1 MSGLKL
7 RHDRRK
13 WEASVRLR
21 ARSRTLAW
29 ISLCRRAAVVVVLE
43 AAEAPRAGAV
53 GKVAT
58 SAHSPPDLGK
68 CYGSPDHPF
77 RSPSTA
83 TLEPPPHAEAKIDH
97 RLLRLSGPTQTA
109 TTPARTKPLTAGM
122 KTRRIRNLRFMGKAT
137 APNPINGYSIGD
149 SLRTTAE
156 PPDHAPTCERKL
168 LRRPHHGRLKS
179 RSKSSEL

>member
-1 MSGLKL
+1 MFPGLL
-7 RHDRRK
+7 FP
-13 WEASVRLR
+13 
-21 ARSRTLAW
+21 
-29 ISLCRRAAVVVVLE
+29 LCRRAAVVAALE

-68 CYGSPDHPF
+68 CYGDPAHPF
-77 RSPSTA
+77 RSPTTA
-83 TLEPPPHAEAKIDH
+83 TLEPRFQGKAWID
-97 RLLRLSGPTQTA
+97 RSLLRLLGPTQAA
-109 TTPARTKPLTAGM
+109 TITARTKTLTAGK
-122 KTRRIRNLRFMGKAT
+122 KTRRIRNLRFMGMAT
-137 APNPINGYSIGD
+137 APNPTNEYAFED

-179 RSKSSEL
+179 RSKSSQL